1 MKFFVYFFMIAQA
14 INSTVF
20 IRYNSICSV
29 PKNLVEGVISFNK
42 NVNPVFI
49 SNYYNNAIKNIKS
62 DGKTYM
68 LVIADSKREP
78 IASMLL
84 TEQNNGYIRQSLIGL
99 DQPLSDNKE
108 EQIKQMSEYFLT
120 LKEEI
125 YPNKDF
131 CAFFPAEHLEF
142 HKGLLEATSFK
153 EDPQAK
159 CSEEELNAFYGDRNF
174 DGYLWYSDK
183 VNKE

>member
-1 MKFFVYFFMIAQA
+1 MI
-14 INSTVF
+14 
-20 IRYNSICSV
+20 
-29 PKNLVEGVISFNK
+29 
-42 NVNPVFI
+42 
-49 SNYYNNAIKNIKS
+49 
-62 DGKTYM
+62 
-68 LVIADSKREP
+68 
-78 IASMLL
+78 
-84 TEQNNGYIRQSLIGL
+84 
-99 DQPLSDNKE
+99 
-108 EQIKQMSEYFLT
+108 LT